1 MPTCSVLTTVLFLIS
16 DPNKRRQYD
25 RKGFHGIQD
34 YNVIISIFFTFILYN
49 HFRCPLDSYSLFLR
63 ILNYSNSIVKLHLE
77 FVH

>member
-34 YNVIISIFFTFILYN
+34 YNVIISIFLLLSCIII
-49 HFRCPLDSYSLFLR
+49 SG
-63 ILNYSNSIVKLHLE
+63 
-77 FVH
+77 VH